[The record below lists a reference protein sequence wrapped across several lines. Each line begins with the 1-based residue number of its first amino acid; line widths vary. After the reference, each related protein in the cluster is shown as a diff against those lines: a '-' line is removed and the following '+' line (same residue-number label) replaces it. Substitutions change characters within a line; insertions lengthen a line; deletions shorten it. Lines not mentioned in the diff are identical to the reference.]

1 MKKITMEEAE
11 ELIIDKLLHVQ
22 KEKTGYTGNKARSIH
37 IDGGLGKAGE
47 VNRSSG
53 ISKGG
58 K

>member
-22 KEKTGYTGNKARSIH
+22 EKGYSGNKARSIH

-47 VNRSSG
+47 VNRS
-53 ISKGG
+53 GG
-58 K
+58 FQKDRK

>member
-22 KEKTGYTGNKARSIH
+22 EKGYSGNKARSIH

-53 ISKGG
+53 IQKGG